1 MHHDHIQEETIAMSK
16 SEGVG
21 ALYTLAE
28 QRLFGDGLW
37 PAEGETLYALRRKID
52 EAKLYELI
60 PGTNNTYRPTPL
72 GRAVNVDLLMVFLGL
87 WDDAEIP
94 FVLENEGLMSEDEAD
109 DVMERYW
116 GAKDPEAILLPYVRR
131 AFRQYFKTPATVN

>member
-1 MHHDHIQEETIAMSK
+1 MSK

-52 EAKLYELI
+52 GGLFGQDKAPTLYGAGY
-60 PGTNNTYRPTPL
+60 P
-72 GRAVNVDLLMVFLGL
+72 AS
-87 WDDAEIP
+87 DA
-94 FVLENEGLMSEDEAD
+94 
-109 DVMERYW
+109 
-116 GAKDPEAILLPYVRR
+116 
-131 AFRQYFKTPATVN
+131 